1 MRVLNDVKDV
11 MKCPLQDLRTAN
23 IAMHAVCIKKEAR
36 RPPGYTRA
44 LFRRKD
50 GINNVNHAISAFNI
64 RLNDNGIVH
73 R

>member
-1 MRVLNDVKDV
+1 MSL
-11 MKCPLQDLRTAN
+11 LQDLHGAN
-23 IAMHAVCIKKEAR
+23 IEMHAVRIKKKAR

-64 RLNDNGIVH
+64 RLNDYGIVH

>member
-1 MRVLNDVKDV
+1 VRVPTMSRNGMTVPVARLH
-11 MKCPLQDLRTAN
+11 TAN
-23 IAMHAVCIKKEAR
+23 IAMHVVRIKKEAR

-50 GINNVNHAISAFNI
+50 GINNVNHTISAFNI
-64 RLNDNGIVH
+64 RLNDYGIVH